1 VQNNFDIKTADS
13 KGNVFLLNV
22 KEIEYFQAQQKYT
35 CVYSKGREY
44 LITTGI
50 KTLTKAIYLKIFI
63 PII

>member
-1 VQNNFDIKTADS
+1 
-13 KGNVFLLNV
+13 LLNV

-50 KTLTKAIYLKIFI
+50 KTLITQLDVNYFWQIHRSI
-63 PII
+63 